1 MLERVNGKEKGG
13 KENKRR
19 DEKRKVRTG
28 QENVGFK
35 HVRNILNRLEGSSF
49 ESSVV
54 LLHKYCI
61 QHKVSYILSAEGL
74 QIKPDICLS
83 STNGGMNS
91 LTSSSITRIQK
102 KDNTLTELSPKHII
116 LCRVNLEQTS
126 SHTQKQQQI
135 LAFFGEDPSCKV

>member
-1 MLERVNGKEKGG
+1 MLERINGKEKGG
-13 KENKRR
+13 KEKKRR

-28 QENVGFK
+28 QENV
-35 HVRNILNRLEGSSF
+35 RNILNRFEGSSF
-49 ESSVV
+49 ESSIV

-83 STNGGMNS
+83 STNGGMTS

-102 KDNTLTELSPKHII
+102 KDNTLTELSPKHIP
-116 LCRVNLEQTS
+116 LCRVNLEQTG
-126 SHTQKQQQI
+126 SHTQTAANTCIFWRGSELQGI
-135 LAFFGEDPSCKV
+135 NTTM